1 MVCTEWDMEARAQG
15 RGDEH
20 RSDAARSGF
29 AAGRGGG
36 GGGDM
41 DVRGMPKRPR
51 EDGGRGGG
59 GRGAGERVQHA
70 TDDRAV
76 DRFIKRQRTRGR

>member
-1 MVCTEWDMEARAQG
+1 MQAKSMG
-15 RGDEH
+15 RGEAF
-20 RSDAARSGF
+20 SDF
-29 AAGRGGG
+29 ASRDGGRGGGRGGRGGGRGGG

-51 EDGGRGGG
+51 DGAGGG
-59 GRGAGERVQHA
+59 QHA
-70 TDDRAV
+70 TDDKVV